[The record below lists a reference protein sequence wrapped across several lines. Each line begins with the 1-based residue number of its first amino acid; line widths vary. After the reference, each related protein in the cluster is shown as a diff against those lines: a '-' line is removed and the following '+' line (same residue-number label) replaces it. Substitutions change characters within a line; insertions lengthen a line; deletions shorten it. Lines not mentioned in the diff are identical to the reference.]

1 MTMNGTRDLGAI
13 VLEKFQ
19 FSDELFMIR
28 VLPEEDSSIPL
39 PGQFYLLKS
48 REGFDPLLS
57 RPFAPIAVHENGS
70 LDFLVKVVGRG
81 TKIINSSIEGA
92 KVKLRGPCGKPFPA
106 PSGQRL
112 LLLGGSVG
120 IAPMLFAYKRY
131 KDIVPAKLVIGVPGG
146 EWENF
151 CKSELMSDT
160 NLEVFSDDGSI
171 GRSGTPLTFL
181 TEEGVGT
188 DDEVWACGPIGML
201 KALGGSLIH
210 KVREDQ
216 VYVSLEA
223 RMACGIGG
231 CLGCV
236 IPTTLGNRRVCA
248 DGPVFRM
255 SEVSWDEL

>member
-1 MTMNGTRDLGAI
+1 MNETRDFRAV
-13 VLEKFQ
+13 VLEKLQ

-28 VLPEEDSSIPL
+28 VLPEEDFSTPL

-48 REGFDPLLS
+48 WEGFDPLLS
-57 RPFAPIAVHENGS
+57 RPFAPVAVHGNGA
-70 LDFLVKVVGRG
+70 LDFIIKVVGRG
-81 TKIINSSIEGA
+81 TKIIRSSIEGT
-92 KVKLRGPCGKPFPA
+92 KVKLRGPCGNPFPV

-131 KDIVPAKLVIGVPGG
+131 KDRVPAKLIIGVPGE
-146 EWENF
+146 EWKNF
-151 CKSELMSDT
+151 FESELVSDT
-160 NLEVFSDDGSI
+160 NLEIFSDDGSI
-171 GRSGTPLTFL
+171 GRLGTPLTFL
-181 TEEGVGT
+181 SEEGIEA

-201 KALGGSLIH
+201 KALGNSLMH
-210 KVREDQ
+210 KVMENQ

-236 IPTTLGNRRVCA
+236 IPTTRGNRRVCA

-255 SEVSWDEL
+255 SEVSWNEL